1 MNSSPIVAGIDVSK
15 AKLDVYI
22 HPAGDYRTFNNKAQ
36 DFEEISNFL
45 KQHNVTKVGFEA
57 TGGYEKLCAHAL
69 LATGLQVYII
79 QAKWVRD
86 YGRSLGIAAK
96 TDKIDSSLIA
106 RYVSNPDMR
115 ASVLISNH
123 VHVLKELSCRREQLV
138 EIIKIQKIQK
148 QQITNLPIVKQ
159 MDKLIEV
166 LKGQIKDLEDEM
178 TETFKTEP
186 DLAQK
191 YMLLTSIPGI
201 GKIVAISLI
210 CYLPELG
217 SLSAKQ
223 IAKLAGLA
231 PLNWDSGK
239 KQGKRSIQG
248 GRMQIRKA
256 LYMSIISAKEFNS
269 YIKSFFTRLTDQAKK
284 PFKIA
289 ATAAMRKLLILA
301 NALVREGRIFDDQYN

>member
-1 MNSSPIVAGIDVSK
+1 M
-15 AKLDVYI
+15 
-22 HPAGDYRTFNNKAQ
+22 
-36 DFEEISNFL
+36 
-45 KQHNVTKVGFEA
+45 
-57 TGGYEKLCAHAL
+57 
-69 LATGLQVYII
+69 
-79 QAKWVRD
+79 
-86 YGRSLGIAAK
+86 
-96 TDKIDSSLIA
+96 
-106 RYVSNPDMR
+106 
-115 ASVLISNH
+115 VLFR
-123 VHVLKELSCRREQLV
+123 V
-138 EIIKIQKIQK
+138 
-148 QQITNLPIVKQ
+148 
-159 MDKLIEV
+159 
-166 LKGQIKDLEDEM
+166 EDEM

-201 GKIVAISLI
+201 GKIIAISLI

-301 NALVREGRIFDDQYN
+301 NALVREGRIFDDRYN

>member
-1 MNSSPIVAGIDVSK
+1 MSSLSIVAGIDVSK
-15 AKLDVYI
+15 TKLDVYI
-22 HPAGDYRTFNNKAQ
+22 HPLGNYKIFNNTAQ
-36 DFEEISNFL
+36 SFEEIIIFL

-69 LATGLQVYII
+69 LANGLQVYII

-86 YGRSLGIAAK
+86 YARSLGIIAK

-115 ASVLISNH
+115 AAALSPNH
-123 VHVLKELSCRREQLV
+123 ANFLKELLCRREQLV
-138 EIIKIQKIQK
+138 EILKIQKIQK
-148 QQITNLPIVKQ
+148 QQITNLVIAKQ
-159 MDKLIEV
+159 MDELIDV
-166 LKGQIKDLEDEM
+166 LECQVKDIENGMIDAL
-178 TETFKTEP
+178 KKEP
-186 DLAQK
+186 GLAQK
-191 YMLLTSIPGI
+191 YKLLISIPGI
-201 GKIVAISLI
+201 GRIVAISLI

-217 SLSAKQ
+217 TLSAKQ

-231 PLNWDSGK
+231 PINWDSGK
-239 KQGKRSIQG
+239 KQGKRFIQG
-248 GRMQIRKA
+248 GRVQIRKA

-269 YIKSFFTRLTDQAKK
+269 YIKSFFTRLTTQAKK

-301 NALVREGRIFDDQYN
+301 NALVRDGRIFCEQY